1 MSLVSAEY
9 DSETDSGEEEAKAPV
24 TKKPKVDE
32 KKAEK
37 PMSQSAPAKVRT
49 LMTPPQIWKRRPNIP
64 NSDA

>member
-9 DSETDSGEEEAKAPV
+9 DSETDSGEEAPV
-24 TKKPKVDE
+24 TKKPKVAE
-32 KKAEK
+32 TKAEE